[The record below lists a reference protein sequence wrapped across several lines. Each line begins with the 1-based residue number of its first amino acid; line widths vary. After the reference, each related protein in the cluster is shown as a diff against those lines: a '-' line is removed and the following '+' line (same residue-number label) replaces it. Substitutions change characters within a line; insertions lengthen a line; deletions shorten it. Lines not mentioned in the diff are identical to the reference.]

1 MTIIERLSNAIQW
14 ELPLEEQLSTM
25 AQFDSITDAEI
36 ELLFDCHK
44 SFEVGYL
51 LEYLG
56 PIRLQ
61 KYLPQFLQFLQD
73 INWPGAGGAAR
84 MFRAAG
90 EMAVPEVRR
99 VFREEND
106 SWWNY
111 WIVLNVVDFWKTEVV
126 VSLKPDLLYL
136 IDNPD
141 NVGTATYA
149 FRVLNDNKLLGKEEL
164 DGLYQQLC
172 KEYKS
177 MPPDEW
183 SRDKWPM
190 HQAILIEELDEVI
203 QEVP

>member
-1 MTIIERLSNAIQW
+1 MTIIERLSNAIQG
-14 ELPLEEQLSTM
+14 ELPLEEQLATM

-36 ELLFDCHK
+36 EQLFNCHK

-56 PIRLQ
+56 PTRLQ

-111 WIVLNVVDFWKTEVV
+111 WIVLNVIDFWKTEVV
-126 VSLKPDLLYL
+126 VSLKQDLLYL

-141 NVGTATYA
+141 NVGTATYV
-149 FRVLNDNKLLGKEEL
+149 FRILNDNKLLGEEEL
-164 DGLYQQLC
+164 DGLYQQLR
-172 KEYKS
+172 KDYES
-177 MPPDEW
+177 IPLDEW
-183 SRDKWPM
+183 SGDRWPTYR
-190 HQAILIEELDEVI
+190 ANLIAELDEVM
-203 QEVP
+203 QELL